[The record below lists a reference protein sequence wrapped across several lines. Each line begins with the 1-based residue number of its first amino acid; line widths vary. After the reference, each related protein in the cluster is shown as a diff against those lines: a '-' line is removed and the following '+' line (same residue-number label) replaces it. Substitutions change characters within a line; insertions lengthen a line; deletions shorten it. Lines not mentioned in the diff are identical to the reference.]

1 MVLYVRVFNGVS
13 DFNLLLPIN
22 VQSHNFHHLGKIMN
36 LHKLLPYTLFC
47 ISIPVQAIENIDM
60 NSFLTVGAATMSED
74 GRYLDKITEQLSFE
88 NDSVYGINIRTKVS
102 DRVSGAAQLLA
113 TSKSSNFNIE
123 AEWAYVSYK
132 FSESNSIRA
141 GKLNL
146 TTFLL
151 SDYANVGYLFPWIRP
166 PVEVYENNPLKNFL
180 GAEWLNVNRI
190 GRNAKL
196 TTQFFVGSAQV
207 EDNGLTFRAADGLGF
222 NLQLDTPHYSLR
234 FGGISPS
241 IQLEGADPTTGLV
254 SDVVDLDDRGVMY
267 TLGASVDWNNF
278 ILYTEAMATDT
289 EGQTQAIFPNQTGA
303 YLTLGYQIDKYL
315 PHLTVGTSSG
325 DDYTG
330 VVPAG
335 IPGARPPV
343 TQDTVTLGLR
353 YDVDDSVALKFEYQV
368 VNLEE
373 DKGDGFGII
382 EANVVPNTIDSYDV
396 ISVAMDVIF

>member
-1 MVLYVRVFNGVS
+1 
-13 DFNLLLPIN
+13 
-22 VQSHNFHHLGKIMN
+22 MN
-36 LHKLLPYTLFC
+36 LHKLLPYALFC
-47 ISIPVQAIENIDM
+47 ASISAQAIENIEM
-60 NSFLTVGAATMSED
+60 NSFLTIGASTMSED
-74 GRYLDKITEQLSFE
+74 GRYLDKVTEQLSFE

-113 TSKSSNFNIE
+113 TSKSSNFNVE

-166 PVEVYENNPLKNFL
+166 PVEVYENNPLNNFL
-180 GAEWLNVNRI
+180 GVEWLNVNRI

-207 EDNGLTFRAADGLGF
+207 EDNGLIFRASDGLGF
-222 NLQLDTPHYSLR
+222 NLQLDTPHYSFR
-234 FGGISPS
+234 FGGITPS
-241 IQLEGADPTTGLV
+241 IQLEGTDPATGQV

-267 TLGASVDWNNF
+267 TVGASVDWNNI

-303 YLTLGYQIDKYL
+303 YLTLGYQMGKYL

-325 DDYTG
+325 DEYTG
-330 VVPAG
+330 VIPAG
-335 IPGARPPV
+335 ISSARPPV
-343 TQDTVTLGLR
+343 TQDTVTFGMR